1 MIVVGLTG
9 GMGSGKSTVA
19 RLLADRGAHVIDA
32 DAVAREVVAPG
43 EPALDAIAARF
54 GDHLVR
60 DDGSLDRAGLAA
72 LVFDDAAALADLEA
86 ITHPRI
92 AARIE
97 SRLERLAGEAP
108 GGTVAVVDHPLL
120 VETGQADRFDALVVV
135 LAPVD
140 LRVERLLAG
149 RGVDPDDARA
159 RMAVQASDDE
169 RRAAATHVV
178 TNDGDLAE
186 LEREVD
192 RVWRELERLAV
203 A

>member
-1 MIVVGLTG
+1 VVVVGLTG

-43 EPALDAIAARF
+43 EPALDEIAARF
-54 GDHLVR
+54 GGHLVR

-72 LVFDDAAALADLEA
+72 LVFDDETARADLEA

-92 AARIE
+92 AGRIE
-97 SRLERLAGEAP
+97 ARLERFAAEAP
-108 GGTVAVVDHPLL
+108 PGSVAVVDHPLL

-140 LRVERLLAG
+140 VRVERLAAG
-149 RGVDPDDARA
+149 RGVDPEDARA
-159 RMAVQASDDE
+159 RMAVQADDDE
-169 RRAAATHVV
+169 RRAVATHVIG
-178 TNDGDLAE
+178 NDGDLAA

-192 RVWRELERLAV
+192 RVWHELERLA
-203 A
+203 AA